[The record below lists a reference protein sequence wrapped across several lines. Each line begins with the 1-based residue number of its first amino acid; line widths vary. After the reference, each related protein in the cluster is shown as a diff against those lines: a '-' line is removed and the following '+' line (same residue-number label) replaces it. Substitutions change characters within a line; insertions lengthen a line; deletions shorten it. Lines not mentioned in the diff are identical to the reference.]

1 MFLSLT
7 LTCAS
12 MTNIKAPQPPNI
24 YSESKVWSKKSICPG
39 KSHIWN
45 CINELLLISTNS
57 KQSGLRAAAQHF
69 YQAQTWA
76 SMTNIKAPQPPN
88 IQSESKVGSKKS
100 MCPGR
105 SQIENCMNEFDVNS
119 VTKQQTGQVC
129 TSSSKKQRKWLELTF
144 IHNPTSW
151 VAWWNWCFLKQNS
164 LNYLSTELWT
174 TIVINVL
181 IWMVTAQTCNSI
193 TTGTEGTVVGNETHN
208 TNCVFTFFYYLWC
221 TVEKECFIW
230 WHFCEDNFLYW
241 GLATPK

>member
-1 MFLSLT
+1 MAYDSIFLRIFECWLSDKIYNFTTGPEEYLLWTRFFCLTSESNGIPSAFMFLSLT

-57 KQSGLRAAAQHF
+57 KQSGLRVAAQHF
-69 YQAQTWA
+69 YQAQTCA

-129 TSSSKKQRKWLELTF
+129 TSSNKKQR
-144 IHNPTSW
+144 N
-151 VAWWNWCFLKQNS
+151 
-164 LNYLSTELWT
+164 
-174 TIVINVL
+174 
-181 IWMVTAQTCNSI
+181 
-193 TTGTEGTVVGNETHN
+193 
-208 TNCVFTFFYYLWC
+208 
-221 TVEKECFIW
+221 
-230 WHFCEDNFLYW
+230 D
-241 GLATPK
+241 